1 MEKYEYL
8 KTITSDM
15 VKSKLPK
22 RSPESHKGDFGKLLC
37 VCGSKNMPGAAYFCT
52 ESALRCGVG
61 LVRAAIPECIYGSIS
76 SKISECTYV
85 ICNDDENGNID
96 KTSVDDILEAAK
108 ECSAVAVGSGMGWN
122 ENTKIVVNRLVETCD
137 KPMVIDADGINVISE
152 NIDILKK
159 AKNKIVLT
167 PHAKEAERLLNV
179 DCHDINLNKRVYA
192 QKLADEYG
200 VIVVLKGHKTIVADK
215 KEKAFLNLT
224 GNSGMAKGGSGDV
237 LTGIIG
243 SFLAQG
249 MKPIDAALSSVYI
262 HGKSGDNCKEKY
274 SEKFM
279 LPRNIIDELSNVFL
293 TFENGV
299 NQ

>member
-8 KTITSDM
+8 KTITFDM
-15 VKSKLPK
+15 VKNKLPK
-22 RSPESHKGDFGKLLC
+22 RRPESHKGDFGKLLC
-37 VCGSKNMPGAAYFCT
+37 ICGSKSMPGAACFCI

-61 LVRAAIPECIYGSIS
+61 LVRAAIPECIYNNVA

-85 ICNDDENGNID
+85 ICEDDENGNMD
-96 KTSVDDILEAAK
+96 KTSVDIILETAK
-108 ECSAVAVGSGMGWN
+108 KCSAVVVGCGMARN
-122 ENTKIVVNRLVETCD
+122 ENTKIIVNSLVEMCD
-137 KPMVIDADGINVISE
+137 KPMVIDADGINVVSE

-159 AKNKIVLT
+159 AKSKIVLT
-167 PHAKEAERLLNV
+167 PHAKEAERLLGV
-179 DCHDINLNKRVYA
+179 DCNEINSNKRIYA
-192 QKLADEYG
+192 QKLANEYG
-200 VIVVLKGHKTIVADK
+200 VIAVMKGHKTVVADK
-215 KEKAFLNLT
+215 DEKAFLNLT

-249 MKPIDAALSSVYI
+249 MKPLDAALCGVYV
-262 HGKSGDNCKEKY
+262 HGQSGNICRKKY
-274 SEKFM
+274 SAVSM
-279 LPRNIIDELSNVFL
+279 LPRNIIEELSEVFL